1 MSSTEC
7 HLQYVIY
14 LSQYVIYWLSHVVMC
29 CTSPQVRSRYNK
41 TRLRKP
47 TAAPSLSH
55 SLPCLSHSFLPC
67 LSRRPDPAAVGK
79 RLINMQVRRERNM
92 HNNMAGRPRATHI
105 TDHTHEPDPYCAPR
119 CHAPRLRGPPG
130 GRGEILHSQS
140 LARAKV
146 FPRGHLHS
154 GDTVLPLVV
163 HECGGDARVQLLV
176 HEGELLRAHAR
187 VRREHVL
194 S

>member
-14 LSQYVIYWLSHVVMC
+14 LSQYVIYWLSHVVC

-55 SLPCLSHSFLPC
+55 SLPCLSHSLPC

-92 HNNMAGRPRATHI
+92 HNTWQGGLAP
-105 TDHTHEPDPYCAPR
+105 HTSLIIHTSPTPTA
-119 CHAPRLRGPPG
+119 LRGATRLVCEAPLAVAG
-130 GRGEILHSQS
+130 KYFTHSHWHGRKYFPAVIFIAAIRSFHLWSMSAVEMRVFSCWYM
-140 LARAKV
+140 RAS
-146 FPRGHLHS
+146 F
-154 GDTVLPLVV
+154 
-163 HECGGDARVQLLV
+163 
-176 HEGELLRAHAR
+176 
-187 VRREHVL
+187 
-194 S
+194 

>member
-1 MSSTEC
+1 MSSTVCNLLISERM
-7 HLQYVIY
+7 Y
-14 LSQYVIYWLSHVVMC
+14 LCNLLGLSPMSC
-29 CTSPQVRSRYNK
+29 CTSPRATVAYNNK
-41 TRLRKP
+41 TRLSQPVSRTRCLVSRTRCLVSRVGRTRRGGQ
-47 TAAPSLSH
+47 TAYKHASA
-55 SLPCLSHSFLPC
+55 
-67 LSRRPDPAAVGK
+67 SRNVSR
-79 RLINMQVRRERNM
+79 
-92 HNNMAGRPRATHI
+92 NNMDNTWQGGLAPHTSLI
-105 TDHTHEPDPYCAPR
+105 THEPDPYGAPR

-130 GRGEILHSQS
+130 GRGEILPSQS
-140 LARAKV
+140 LARAEV